1 MPKVS
6 IIVPCYNQGA
16 YLEEAVG
23 SVLDQTFQDFEIL
36 IVDDGSNDPETISM
50 LEGYERP
57 KTRVMRTDNQ
67 GLAAARNNGIR
78 EAKGQ
83 YILPLDA
90 DDKIGPGYLEDA
102 VGILDRHYDIGI
114 VYSEAAYFGIKGGRW
129 DLPEY
134 SLEEILNHNIIF
146 CSALFR
152 KADWETVGGYNINMI
167 YGWED
172 WDFWL
177 SLIHL
182 GKKVYRIPKIHF
194 YYRLREASMVHR
206 MDEEKN
212 FFMRFHTYLN
222 HRDLYRQ
229 IAMIDI
235 RWKFMELYIDTG
247 LGFHNH
253 QCIRQVVFADQSE
266 VEFDLRGYRG
276 IRGLRLD
283 PVNSRVLLNINEIAL
298 AEPGGS
304 RKFVSDYAH
313 NALLKVAEN
322 LFFDTEDPQILI
334 QKNLPGEIE
343 SLVFRFRFLSLGDEV
358 LSDLLH
364 LKDHTISKINA
375 EKIQAESILHSV
387 RAELHS
393 RDQEL
398 EKLKEQL
405 KQREDDIS
413 RIFHSRSWRITEPLR
428 ILSELFRG
436 KPEQH

>member
-102 VGILDRHYDIGI
+102 VGILDRHSDIGI

-152 KADWETVGGYNINMI
+152 KADWETAGGYNINMI

-194 YYRLREASMVHR
+194 YYRLREPSMVHS

-229 IAMIDI
+229 VAKIDI

-253 QCIRQVVFADQSE
+253 QCIRQVVFADQRE

-283 PVNSRVLLNINEIAL
+283 PVNSRVLLHINEITF
-298 AEPGGS
+298 AEPDGTG
-304 RKFVSDYAH
+304 RLVSDYAH
-313 NALLKVAEN
+313 NALLQVAEN

-334 QKNLPGEIE
+334 QENLPGEIE

-387 RAELHS
+387 RVELHS
-393 RDQEL
+393 KNQEL
-398 EKLKEQL
+398 RELKERL
-405 KQREDDIS
+405 KQREDDIA

-436 KPEQH
+436 KPEKN